1 MMELFNHIGDI
12 FGSGG
17 FFEATLRISVV
28 FLLGTLGELV
38 CERAGVMNL
47 GVEGIMVLGAMT
59 GFTTVYLLGNLWLGV
74 LVALLVGGLAGYV
87 HGVFSVKLALNQHVT
102 GIALTFLASGL
113 AFFGY
118 RLLTEHA
125 DVKTELPKIE
135 PFDSVAIPLLSKI
148 PGVGPVVFDQT
159 PLAYLA
165 FLLVP
170 AIWYVLTRTPAGLAL
185 RTAGENPLCLESAG
199 ISSHRVRMCAVVV
212 GSMLMGLAGA
222 YLSTSYFNAFQ
233 PGIVSGRG
241 WICVALVIFANWRA
255 GRVLVGA
262 LLFAGV
268 EAVAVRIQALGIDA
282 PSQLFLMLPYVL
294 TVVALVAVARRASY
308 PAALLVP
315 FRRGERV

>member
-1 MMELFNHIGDI
+1 MELLDHAGDI
-12 FGSGG
+12 FGSSG
-17 FFEATLRISVV
+17 FFEATLRIGVV

-47 GVEGIMVLGAMT
+47 GIEGIMVLGAMT
-59 GFTTVYLLGNLWLGV
+59 GFTAVFLSGSLWLGV
-74 LVALLVGGLAGYV
+74 LAAVAAGGLAGYL
-87 HGVFSVKLALNQHVT
+87 HGVFSIKLALNQHVT
-102 GIALTFLASGL
+102 GIALTLLASGL

-125 DVKTELPKIE
+125 NVKTELPQID
-135 PFDSVAIPLLSKI
+135 PFDSLAIPLLSDI
-148 PGVGPVVFDQT
+148 PGVGPVLFDQT

-170 AIWYVLTRTPAGLAL
+170 AVWYVLARTPAGLVL

-199 ISSHRVRMCAVVV
+199 ISAHRVRMVAVVA

-241 WICVALVIFANWRA
+241 WICIALVIFANWRA
-255 GRVLVGA
+255 ARVLLGA
-262 LLFAGV
+262 LLFAAV

-294 TVVALVAVARRASY
+294 TIVALVAVARRAAY